1 MSSAS
6 LRRAAVCIWAFACS
20 LIEAQPA
27 HAQDEAEEAARPA
40 GRVASASLCADAYVL
55 AVSDP
60 DSLLALSWQVDQ
72 PVSAAPDWARSLP
85 QAWPDAERL
94 LRLDPDL
101 TVFGAGEAGRVGA
114 MLDRAGMDW
123 VELAW
128 ASDFDGV
135 RTNLRTVGASLDR
148 AAAVE
153 GVLGDMDRRLEA
165 LQDRAGQRSGQ
176 PRILYLS
183 SSGGSAGSGTYVDA
197 AIRAAGGINVTAE
210 QGGIGWTRSDP
221 EFALTMDAD
230 ILLTSFFR
238 DGYASTFN
246 RAVHHSAYRHL
257 LEIWPRV
264 DIPSG
269 DWPCAGPRLVDAA
282 ERIANAI
289 DVWEASR

>member
-1 MSSAS
+1 M
-6 LRRAAVCIWAFACS
+6 AFACS
-20 LIEAQPA
+20 LVEAQPA
-27 HAQDEAEEAARPA
+27 AAQEPAQEAAPPA

-55 AVSDP
+55 ALAEP
-60 DSLLALSWQVDQ
+60 DQLLALSWQVDQ

-101 TVFGAGEAGRVGA
+101 TVFTAGEAGRAGA
-114 MLDRAGMDW
+114 MLERAGMNW
-123 VELAW
+123 MELAW

-135 RTNLRTVGASLDR
+135 RANLQTLGAMLDR
-148 AAAVE
+148 SDAA
-153 GVLGDMDRRLEA
+153 GRVLQTMDQRLAA
-165 LQDRAGQRSGQ
+165 LQDRADQRAGQ

-183 SSGGSAGSGTYVDA
+183 SSGGSAGNGTYVDA
-197 AIRAAGGINVTAE
+197 AIRAAGGINVVAE
-210 QGGIGWTRSDP
+210 QGGVGWTRSDP

-289 DVWEASR
+289 DVWEASQ

>member
-1 MSSAS
+1 M
-6 LRRAAVCIWAFACS
+6 AFACS
-20 LIEAQPA
+20 LVEVLPA
-27 HAQDEAEEAARPA
+27 DAQDEAQEAVRPA
-40 GRVASASLCADAYVL
+40 GRIASASLCADAYVL
-55 AVSDP
+55 ALAEP
-60 DSLLALSWQVDQ
+60 DQLLALSWQVDQ
-72 PVSAAPDWARSLP
+72 PVSVAPDWARSLP

-101 TVFGAGEAGRVGA
+101 TVFAAGEAGRVGA
-114 MLDRAGMDW
+114 MLDRAGIAW

-135 RTNLRTVGASLDR
+135 RANLQTVGARLDR
-148 AAAVE
+148 SDTAERVIQA
-153 GVLGDMDRRLEA
+153 MDRRLSV
-165 LQDRAGQRSGQ
+165 LRDRTGQRAGQ

-197 AIRAAGGINVTAE
+197 AIRAAGGINVVAE
-210 QGGIGWTRSDP
+210 QGGVGWTRSDP

-257 LEIWPRV
+257 LDIWPRV

>member
-1 MSSAS
+1 M
-6 LRRAAVCIWAFACS
+6 
-20 LIEAQPA
+20 
-27 HAQDEAEEAARPA
+27 
-40 GRVASASLCADAYVL
+40 
-55 AVSDP
+55 
-60 DSLLALSWQVDQ
+60 LALSWQVDQ

-101 TVFGAGEAGRVGA
+101 TVFAAGEAGRVGA
-114 MLDRAGMDW
+114 MLDRSGMHW
-123 VELAW
+123 VELTW
-128 ASDFDGV
+128 ASDFSGV
-135 RTNLRTVGASLDR
+135 RANLQTVGARLDR
-148 AAAVE
+148 SEAAE
-153 GVLGDMDRRLEA
+153 RVLETMERRLA
-165 LQDRAGQRSGQ
+165 VLQDRASQRSLQ

-197 AIRAAGGINVTAE
+197 AIRAAGGINVAAD

-230 ILLTSFFR
+230 ILLTSFFS
-238 DGYASTFN
+238 DGFASTFN

-289 DVWEASR
+289 DVWEASQ